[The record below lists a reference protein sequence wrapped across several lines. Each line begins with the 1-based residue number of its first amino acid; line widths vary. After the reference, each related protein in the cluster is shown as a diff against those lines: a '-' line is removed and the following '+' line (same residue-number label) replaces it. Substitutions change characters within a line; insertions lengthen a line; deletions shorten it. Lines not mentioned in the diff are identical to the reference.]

1 MTVAELPLLGTL
13 IEQLI
18 ETSLRLQGSLC
29 GEVPEGINGEL
40 LECGGL
46 LNEIRQQAAIA
57 AVIVPSSGHLKARLG
72 YLREI
77 LESND
82 ALVREGA
89 AYGDFSL
96 RARAGGAEKS
106 VYSEKGLP
114 AASPAGGVMV
124 NTRG

>member
-1 MTVAELPLLGTL
+1 MTHAETPLLEAL

-29 GEVPEGINGEL
+29 GEVPAGINGEL
-40 LECGGL
+40 LKCGEL
-46 LNEIRQQAAIA
+46 LSEIRQQAAVADI
-57 AVIVPSSGHLKARLG
+57 IVPASGHLKARLA

-89 AYGDFSL
+89 AYGEFSL
-96 RARAGGAEKS
+96 RARAGAEKT
-106 VYSEKGLP
+106 VYCNKGL
-114 AASPAGGVMV
+114 AAGTLDRGALLS
-124 NTRG
+124 TRG

>member
-1 MTVAELPLLGTL
+1 MTIVETSLLGTL

-29 GEVPEGINGEL
+29 GKVPEGINSEL
-40 LECGGL
+40 LKCGDL
-46 LNEIRQQAAIA
+46 LHEIRQQAAVA
-57 AVIVPSSGHLKARLG
+57 EMIVQPSGHLKARLG

-77 LESND
+77 LETND

-89 AYGDFSL
+89 AYGDFFF
-96 RARAGGAEKS
+96 RARAGGVEKV
-106 VYSEKGLP
+106 VYSEKGLA
-114 AASPAGGVMV
+114 AASPAGGVLV